1 VSRNLK
7 AARQKV
13 IEEAACRACLLP
25 GFHDPA
31 HVIPRSRFRDGR
43 VDDPRNVVPLCR
55 RDHEL
60 QHAGRLSLGPLLTDE
75 ERAYV
80 VELVGLGEAE
90 ARGLA

>member
-1 VSRNLK
+1 VSRNLA

-13 IEEAACRACLLP
+13 RDEAQCRACEAP

-43 VDDPRNVVPLCR
+43 VDDPRNVICLCR
-55 RDHEL
+55 RCHSL
-60 QHAGRLSLGPLLTDE
+60 QHDGRLKLGPLLTDE

-80 VELVGLGEAE
+80 VGLVGLGEAE